1 MCQILC
7 QVLYL
12 ITFEFSQSWEENV
25 LKLMLPVS
33 LKESISFVTELCLEP
48 GQSDSQFPQLSAVLC
63 FENGLSILSLALCL
77 PGTGRTN
84 WKNKISE
91 MSLFFC
97 PCLSFFIHPFLILS
111 TECIQLILFSSANIV
126 DQNNKQF
133 AQHISTALN
142 YWKNNVERIQN
153 DIYILE

>member
-1 MCQILC
+1 M
-7 QVLYL
+7 
-12 ITFEFSQSWEENV
+12 

-84 WKNKISE
+84 
-91 MSLFFC
+91 
-97 PCLSFFIHPFLILS
+97 
-111 TECIQLILFSSANIV
+111 
-126 DQNNKQF
+126 
-133 AQHISTALN
+133 
-142 YWKNNVERIQN
+142 
-153 DIYILE
+153 